1 MKTKEQAMRELI
13 PKSCTVSQPQ
23 KGDSLVQHSKSIYSN
38 IFEDAD
44 AFPDNKSNAEILSE
58 LKGQTD
64 AMSNSESKISSNSV
78 DSEGP
83 WSNGMNLESPLSND
97 PPSNNLDTTE
107 DWDKEIED
115 SLAYNLVLETFK
127 ERSCN
132 KVYFQNQLQNL
143 LYSYPPASQ
152 AFTKTANYESAIYSS
167 SLPPPCSIQP
177 SSMADTGQFDDA
189 DEDGGME
196 S

>member
-1 MKTKEQAMRELI
+1 M
-13 PKSCTVSQPQ
+13 SQPQ
-23 KGDSLVQHSKSIYSN
+23 KGDTDVEHSKSMYSN

-44 AFPDNKSNAEILSE
+44 DFPDNKSNAEILNE
-58 LKGQTD
+58 LKGQTY
-64 AMSNSESKISSNSV
+64 AIRNMESKISSKTV
-78 DSEGP
+78 DSGP
-83 WSNGMNLESPLSND
+83 QSNMPKMESPPSDD
-97 PPSNNLDTTE
+97 PPSNNMDTME

-115 SLAYNLVLETFK
+115 SLAYNLVLEAFK
-127 ERSCN
+127 ERSSN

-152 AFTKTANYESAIYSS
+152 ALTKTANYESAIYSS
-167 SLPPPCSIQP
+167 SPPGSVQP